1 MELKKGDEVTICNI
15 ESIHNNKKGIVM
27 SEFKLSSFKCAVI
40 VEVDG
45 LYYLEWERNL
55 IKKNNLEV
63 ELI

>member
-15 ESIHNNKKGIVM
+15 ESQHNNKKGIVM
-27 SEFKLSSFKCAVI
+27 NEFKFSSFRHAVI
-40 VEVDG
+40 VKVDG
-45 LYYLEWERNL
+45 LDYLEWERNL